1 VECRHFLWRMTCGL
15 LVPLTLFGCDYGD
28 RNKDPAAGNDT
39 AITAGGVPVT
49 IDVLVND
56 ADPDGDPLSL
66 VAWGGLD
73 SRR

>member
-1 VECRHFLWRMTCGL
+1 MTCGL
-15 LVPLTLFGCDYGD
+15 LVALTLFGCDHGD
-28 RNKDPAAGNDT
+28 RNKDPAAENDT